1 MTRSTVSRVRWV
13 TATEDAKSIHPSL
26 ASGGGEAD
34 RTYYT
39 ADKSYH
45 AQEMNVAASAKTILL
60 YFASND
66 PDKWVAS
73 ILIAKS
79 ITGPIQAQC
88 HSSRQRIFLPFP
100 VTTE

>member
-39 ADKSYH
+39 AGNLRH
-45 AQEMNVAASAKTILL
+45 AHGMNVAAPLKTVLLLFRSNYRDKRVAK
-60 YFASND
+60 N
-66 PDKWVAS
+66 
-73 ILIAKS
+73 
-79 ITGPIQAQC
+79 
-88 HSSRQRIFLPFP
+88 
-100 VTTE
+100 